1 MFITGLDHV
10 QLAAPKG
17 SEAEARRFF
26 VDLLGLTEI
35 PKPAAL
41 AGRGGLWL
49 RCGSQELHIGIEEDF
64 RAAKKAHPALRV
76 TGQAEL
82 DALRDRLTDAG
93 VPVRG
98 DSESIPGVV
107 RFFAEDPFG
116 NRIEFLAVAS
126 ESALKATTGT
136 SCSIP

>member
-35 PKPAAL
+35 PKPPAL
-41 AGRGGLWL
+41 AVRGGLWL

-64 RAAKKAHPALRV
+64 RAAKKAHPALRL
-76 TGQAEL
+76 TDRLAL
-82 DALRDRLTDAG
+82 DALRNRLTDAG
-93 VPVRG
+93 VPVRE
-98 DSESIPGVV
+98 DSESVPGVA

-116 NRIEFLAVAS
+116 NRIEFLAEASQPALEAVAR
-126 ESALKATTGT
+126 T
-136 SCSIP
+136 S

>member
-10 QLAAPKG
+10 QLAAPRG

-41 AGRGGLWL
+41 AARGGLWL
-49 RCGSQELHIGIEEDF
+49 RCGAQELHIGIEDDF

-76 TGQAEL
+76 A
-82 DALRDRLTDAG
+82 DAVALETLRDRLTKAG
-93 VPVRG
+93 VPVRE

-107 RFFAEDPFG
+107 RFFADDPFG
-116 NRIEFLAVAS
+116 NRIEFLA
-126 ESALKATTGT
+126 SAPLQPALHQTN
-136 SCSIP
+136 

>member
-1 MFITGLDHV
+1 MAIIGLDHV

-26 VDLLGLTEI
+26 VDLLGLSEI
-35 PKPAAL
+35 PKPAVL
-41 AGRGGLWL
+41 AVRGGLWL

-64 RAAKKAHPALRV
+64 RAARKAHPALRV
-76 TGQAEL
+76 TDRAALE
-82 DALRDRLTDAG
+82 ALRDRLIRAG
-93 VPVRG
+93 VATRE

-116 NRIEFLAVAS
+116 NRIEFLS
-126 ESALKATTGT
+126 ST
-136 SCSIP
+136 S

>member
-1 MFITGLDHV
+1 MHITGLDHV

-17 SEAEARRFF
+17 SEATARRFF

-41 AGRGGLWL
+41 AVRGGLWL

-64 RAAKKAHPALRV
+64 RAARKAHPALRV
-76 TGQAEL
+76 ADQVALAT
-82 DALRDRLTDAG
+82 LRDRLSHAG
-93 VPVRG
+93 VPIRE
-98 DSESIPGVV
+98 DSDSIPGVA

-116 NRIEFLAVAS
+116 NRIEFLT
-126 ESALKATTGT
+126 SA
-136 SCSIP
+136 P